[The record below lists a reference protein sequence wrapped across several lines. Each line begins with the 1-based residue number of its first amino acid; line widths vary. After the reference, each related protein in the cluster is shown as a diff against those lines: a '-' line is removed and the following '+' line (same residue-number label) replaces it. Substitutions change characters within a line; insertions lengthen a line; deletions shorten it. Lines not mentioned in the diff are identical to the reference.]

1 MQISGLSV
9 GYTDSGSV
17 GRRSEVLA
25 ALAGKAN
32 EQTTPSAGD
41 SNATMGLLAGVVS
54 QYDLTDI
61 TPRDFSEMLRELRDA
76 GAITE
81 ADYGQLAQIRLD
93 MDAENLDPDEPVDL
107 LEFYGK
113 AVDRTQQGSGS
124 DKSSP
129 VLAAM
134 ERRLEWLEKVAILQE
149 SPEAAGMNALV

>member
-17 GRRSEVLA
+17 GRRSEVLGV
-25 ALAGKAN
+25 LAGKAN
-32 EQTTPSAGD
+32 EQAAPPAGD
-41 SNATMGLLAGVVS
+41 SNATMGLLAVVVS

-107 LEFYGK
+107 LEFYRK
-113 AVDRTQQGSGS
+113 AVDRNQQDSGS